1 MFRLNEGI
9 SGPVLGSDDV
19 QFETRDEL
27 SRLTADIQSL
37 KQRIANQI
45 SHVQELTWEAQDPT
59 SAKKTLDEMRETL
72 RDWYAERDLL
82 NKLLRGES

>member
-1 MFRLNEGI
+1 MFKLNEGL

-45 SHVQELTWEAQDPT
+45 SHVQELTWEAQDST

-72 RDWYAERDLL
+72 REWYAERDLL

>member
-1 MFRLNEGI
+1 MFKLNEGL

-45 SHVQELTWEAQDPT
+45 IHVQELTWEAQDST

-72 RDWYAERDLL
+72 REWYAERDLL

>member
-1 MFRLNEGI
+1 MFKLNEGL

-19 QFETRDEL
+19 RCETRDEL
-27 SRLTADIQSL
+27 YRLNADIRCL

-45 SHVQELTWEAQDPT
+45 SHIQELTWEAQDST
-59 SAKKTLDEMRETL
+59 SAQKALDEMRETL
-72 RDWYAERDLL
+72 GDWYAERDLL